1 LQDIA
6 PAAFARH
13 SRAVLP
19 HGKTWSRYATT
30 VTNDRVYS
38 YAARGRRD
46 PFFEPDGFTVDCQGY
61 VLAEDLSK

>member
-1 LQDIA
+1 
-6 PAAFARH
+6 
-13 SRAVLP
+13 VLP